1 MLSGITDA
9 GKGSIATSTAA
20 AAQKAKDAVAAATQ
34 TAKDAAAAKA
44 LQLQVDG
51 LTGQL
56 RETQATAAATVER
69 LQQEQQTMQLAMTTV
84 ERQLAE
90 AQERYERCGLP
101 CRRCWPAHEPWSSY
115 LVAVNVLV

>member
-1 MLSGITDA
+1 MTTG
-9 GKGSIATSTAA
+9 TAFCCSPLLLA
-20 AAQKAKDAVAAATQ
+20 RPEGLHVRINELKAQH
-34 TAKDAAAAKA
+34 AAAAKA

-90 AQERYERCGLP
+90 AQERYERCRLLSALLVRARTLVLMP
-101 CRRCWPAHEPWSSY
+101 
-115 LVAVNVLV
+115 VAVNVLV